1 MYQDVAESASTFNPG
16 SSTCRNGTNP
26 SETASRAGIR
36 ETGGDRST
44 AGLPSGRNV
53 CVYLGGNLGREQR
66 YVDEADALGR
76 LMAAEGIGLVY
87 GGSASGAIELLLNTT
102 RGRRLGTRLADG
114 LRGPG
119 GDARGIA
126 RHRRD
131 RKLAGAPGLNVR
143 VELV

>member
-1 MYQDVAESASTFNPG
+1 MVLD
-16 SSTCRNGTNP
+16 
-26 SETASRAGIR
+26 
-36 ETGGDRST
+36 
-44 AGLPSGRNV
+44 
-53 CVYLGGNLGREQR
+53 
-66 YVDEADALGR
+66 
-76 LMAAEGIGLVY
+76 
-87 GGSASGAIELLLNTT
+87 ASGAMELLLNTT

-143 VELV
+143 VELVWHQMAIRSPSVTSGAR

>member
-1 MYQDVAESASTFNPG
+1 MGPERDESIP
-16 SSTCRNGTNP
+16 NGI
-26 SETASRAGIR
+26 AGRIR

-87 GGSASGAIELLLNTT
+87 GGSRVGLMGVLAGSVLASGGFVAYQ
-102 RGRRLGTRLADG
+102 A
-114 LRGPG
+114 
-119 GDARGIA
+119 
-126 RHRRD
+126 
-131 RKLAGAPGLNVR
+131 
-143 VELV
+143 